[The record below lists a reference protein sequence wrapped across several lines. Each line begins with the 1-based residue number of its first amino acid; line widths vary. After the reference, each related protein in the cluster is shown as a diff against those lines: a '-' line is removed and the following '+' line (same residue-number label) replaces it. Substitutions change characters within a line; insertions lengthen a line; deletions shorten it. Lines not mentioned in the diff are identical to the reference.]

1 MTAITSRAAGFLSIL
16 LLAGRLVSAQQGP
29 SSDDA
34 APLHRAESAITDIM
48 VHDIFSPPVAS
59 RIYLYTNIAAFEVL
73 AKARPGEYASL
84 HGQVRSFPLIPAPA
98 QRTQPALSAVYA
110 FMLVSKR
117 LLFSEQ
123 VVDDSTKNILK
134 VFRASSARTTPAIY
148 TASLAYGRQVADSVI
163 KWAEKDQYRETR
175 KLPRYRL
182 IKQEGKW
189 VPTPPAYMAA
199 IEPYWNKI
207 RLVAL
212 DTCSQFRPP
221 PPPAFSQDSGSAFY
235 KLAYDVYQTGNHLTP
250 AQKDMANF
258 WDCNPFAV
266 SMEGHLHFALK
277 KISPGGHWISIVG
290 IVARQTRMD
299 MAESAA
305 LYTLTS
311 IALFDAFISC
321 WDEKYRTNVIRPETY
336 IDAYMD
342 EAWRPVLQT
351 PPFPEYTS
359 GHSVISSAAASVLT
373 SWLGDHFA
381 FDDSSELEFGLP
393 VRHFHSF
400 TEASGEAAISRLYG
414 GIHYRPAI
422 ETGLV
427 EGREIGEWVVKK
439 IKLKK

>member
-1 MTAITSRAAGFLSIL
+1 MIARWSYAAGFLLVL
-16 LLAGRLVSAQQGP
+16 LITGRPGFTQPG
-29 SSDDA
+29 DA

-59 RIYLYTNIAAFEVL
+59 RIYLYTNIAAYEAL
-73 AKARPGEYASL
+73 AKAHPGQYASL
-84 HGQVRSFPLIPAPA
+84 YGQIRSFPHIPAPA
-98 QRTQPALSAVYA
+98 KLTRPSLSAVYA

-123 VVDDSTKNILK
+123 AVEDSTRAILK
-134 VFRASSARTTPAIY
+134 NFHVPSAHISPALYSS
-148 TASLAYGRQVADSVI
+148 SLAYGRQVADSVI
-163 KWAEKDQYRETR
+163 RWAEMDQYRETR

-182 IKQEGKW
+182 VNREGKW

-207 RLVAL
+207 RLIAL

-221 PPPAFSQDSGSAFY
+221 PPPAFSKDSGSAFY
-235 KLAYDVYQTGNHLTP
+235 ILAYDVYQTGNHLT
-250 AQKDMANF
+250 ADQKDLANF

-290 IVARQTRMD
+290 IVARQQHMD
-299 MAESAA
+299 MIESAA

-336 IDAYMD
+336 IDAYID
-342 EAWRPVLQT
+342 ETWRPVLQT

-359 GHSVISSAAASVLT
+359 GHSVISSAAAQVLT
-373 SWLGDHFA
+373 SWLGDHYA
-381 FDDSSELEFGLP
+381 FDDSSEQEFGLP
-393 VRHFHSF
+393 VRHFNSF
-400 TEASGEAAISRLYG
+400 TEASAEAAVSRLYG

-422 ETGLV
+422 GTGLL
-427 EGREIGEWVVKK
+427 EGRQIGEWVVKK
-439 IKLKK
+439 IRLKK